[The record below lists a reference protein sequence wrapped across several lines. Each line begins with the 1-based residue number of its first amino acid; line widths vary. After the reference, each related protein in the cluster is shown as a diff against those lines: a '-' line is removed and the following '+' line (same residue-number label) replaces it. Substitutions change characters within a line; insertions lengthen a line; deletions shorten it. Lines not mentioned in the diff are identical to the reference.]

1 MLPADDFSGHHLIEK
16 GEMSP
21 VKNLE
26 PNDFQSNQLLHLVEC
41 MQDASEKQSKQH
53 TRQNSQRTQSHE
65 EKDMQRRIIFSAE
78 LTKSEEEGPVSS
90 PEMDLLT

>member
-1 MLPADDFSGHHLIEK
+1 MRQILRLQSSQDGTERDRYLETGAFEKRSGGRLFSLDGTAVQDGLLPADDFSGHHLIEK

-41 MQDASEKQSKQH
+41 MQDASEKQSK
-53 TRQNSQRTQSHE
+53 
-65 EKDMQRRIIFSAE
+65 
-78 LTKSEEEGPVSS
+78 
-90 PEMDLLT
+90 